1 MKHLRKFAVL
11 TDSTCD
17 IPKDLEQKYGI
28 DILPFIITV
37 DGKSYVE
44 RQDFT
49 NEEYYDLLTK
59 CSGIPVTSQI
69 TMMRFEEKF
78 EAYLADGVEEVLYV
92 SINSAGSN
100 TYNSA
105 VMAARSFSESHPDC
119 GMRIYIVDSHTYS
132 MAYGY
137 YVCEAARKLKNGAD
151 MKSVVEYL
159 EDKFSSVEVLLSMY
173 TLKYVKKSG
182 RVSAAAAFA
191 GELLGL
197 RPIIEMIDGGTSTAA
212 KVRGDVNVI
221 PGLVRHALK
230 RRRPDVDETY
240 LVGGTDEQN
249 IKMLAKLC
257 KAEFGCAPAAT
268 FLIGAAVAT
277 NTGPN
282 AVAIVYHGEKRR

>member
-1 MKHLRKFAVL
+1 MRKFAVL

-119 GMRIYIVDSHTYS
+119 GMCIHIVDSHTYS

-151 MKSVVEYL
+151 MKCVVEYL

-182 RVSAAAAFA
+182 RV
-191 GELLGL
+191 
-197 RPIIEMIDGGTSTAA
+197 GGTSTAA

>member
-1 MKHLRKFAVL
+1 MRKFAVL

-105 VMAARSFSESHPDC
+105 VMAARSFSENHPDC
-119 GMRIYIVDSHTYS
+119 GMRIHIVDSHTYS

-221 PGLVRHALK
+221 PRHVRLALR
-230 RRRPDVDETY
+230 RRRP
-240 LVGGTDEQN
+240 
-249 IKMLAKLC
+249 
-257 KAEFGCAPAAT
+257 
-268 FLIGAAVAT
+268 AVAKT
-277 NTGPN
+277 
-282 AVAIVYHGEKRR
+282 